1 MMNNNSN
8 NNKIHFNDEEIS
20 LLDNMGID
28 KEKLS
33 IMLPNLLIDLEET
46 FKCLLPYD
54 NSYISVITN
63 EGNEYLLDAHNSLDY
78 YMFDLNDE
86 ELYK

>member
-1 MMNNNSN
+1 MMNNNSS
-8 NNKIHFNDEEIS
+8 NNKIHFSDEDIK
-20 LLDNMGID
+20 LLDDMGID
-28 KEKLS
+28 RKKLS

-54 NSYISVITN
+54 NVYISVITN